1 MISAAVANSEK
12 FSLVKSLESCRS
24 NAGSCAYDLLNY
36 NRIIKVEEQLEKIIN
51 STKFSDVRIPD
62 SQRLGAEGEGWKVAL
77 TTLMNERL
85 AVGDPPGLDFDQIFE
100 ATITGGTN
108 LSIEIPL
115 IDDIQDTNITNDAP
129 ETFPLGETIVTWT
142 ATDSSGNSA
151 SATQTITVVDTTNP
165 IISIPSNIQV
175 EATSMENT
183 IVDYGFAQASD
194 QVEVSSITNDAPETF
209 PLGETIVTW
218 TATDSS
224 GNSASAT
231 QTITVVDTTAPT
243 LNAPQNITI
252 DTESIDTVLE
262 IGLASVNDI
271 IDDAPSITN
280 DAPEVFP
287 LGETIVT
294 WTATDKFGN
303 TSLSTQTISLKVC
316 GNSPSYYNMIVGTDD
331 DDLLI
336 GTTMADL
343 IFAKAGDDIISA
355 DKGNDCIIAGD
366 GDDII
371 FGNEGNDHISGQG
384 GNDILKGNSGEDVI
398 IGGNGLDVIDGGEDI
413 DTCKIID
420 ERNRDIVIRCELDE

>member
-1 MISAAVANSEK
+1 M
-12 FSLVKSLESCRS
+12 
-24 NAGSCAYDLLNY
+24 
-36 NRIIKVEEQLEKIIN
+36 
-51 STKFSDVRIPD
+51 
-62 SQRLGAEGEGWKVAL
+62 
-77 TTLMNERL
+77 
-85 AVGDPPGLDFDQIFE
+85 
-100 ATITGGTN
+100 
-108 LSIEIPL
+108 
-115 IDDIQDTNITNDAP
+115 
-129 ETFPLGETIVTWT
+129 
-142 ATDSSGNSA
+142 
-151 SATQTITVVDTTNP
+151 
-165 IISIPSNIQV
+165 QV
-175 EATSMENT
+175 EATSMEST

-194 QVEVSSITNDAPETF
+194 QIEVS
-209 PLGETIVTW
+209 
-218 TATDSS
+218 
-224 GNSASAT
+224 
-231 QTITVVDTTAPT
+231 
-243 LNAPQNITI
+243 
-252 DTESIDTVLE
+252 
-262 IGLASVNDI
+262 
-271 IDDAPSITN
+271 SITN

>member
-1 MISAAVANSEK
+1 
-12 FSLVKSLESCRS
+12 
-24 NAGSCAYDLLNY
+24 
-36 NRIIKVEEQLEKIIN
+36 
-51 STKFSDVRIPD
+51 
-62 SQRLGAEGEGWKVAL
+62 
-77 TTLMNERL
+77 
-85 AVGDPPGLDFDQIFE
+85 
-100 ATITGGTN
+100 
-108 LSIEIPL
+108 
-115 IDDIQDTNITNDAP
+115 
-129 ETFPLGETIVTWT
+129 
-142 ATDSSGNSA
+142 
-151 SATQTITVVDTTNP
+151 
-165 IISIPSNIQV
+165 
-175 EATSMENT
+175 MENT

-194 QVEVSSITNDAPETF
+194 QVEVSSITNDAPVVF

-243 LNAPQNITI
+243 LDAPGNII
-252 DTESIDTVLE
+252 VDTESINTILE

-271 IDDAPSITN
+271 IDDTPSITN

-303 TSLSTQTISLKVC
+303 TSSETQTISVQVC

-331 DDLLI
+331 DDLLL
-336 GTTMADL
+336 GTNMSDL
-343 IFAKAGDDIISA
+343 IFAKGGDDIISG

-371 FGNEGNDHISGQG
+371 FGNEGNDTISGQG
-384 GNDILKGNSGEDVI
+384 GNDIIKGHSGEDFVF
-398 IGGNGLDVIDGGEDI
+398 GGHGLDMIDGGEDI

-420 ERNRDIVIRCELDE
+420 EQNFDIVIRCESNE